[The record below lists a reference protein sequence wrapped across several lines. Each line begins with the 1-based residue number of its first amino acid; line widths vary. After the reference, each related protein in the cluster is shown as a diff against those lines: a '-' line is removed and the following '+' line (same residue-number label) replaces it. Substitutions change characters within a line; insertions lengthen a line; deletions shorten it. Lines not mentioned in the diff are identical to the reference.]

1 VPTKSPNFLSR
12 IASDV
17 REVLSGKP
25 PSWGDEKGHM
35 PKLHRFVHFCV
46 LLTRTFLRN
55 RCPVRASA
63 LAYTTLLALVPLLA
77 VGISVSKIFLTAER
91 ADSLVND
98 SITYVVEQVAP
109 QLGLIPSGDADFD
122 AREETSEKIRS
133 FIENLNSG
141 TLGIAGTI
149 GLIFIAISLLATI
162 EAAFNEIWGVERGR
176 NWITRLVHYWA
187 AITAGPFLILAT
199 ILMVG
204 AQFQAVQ
211 TSAETLGIIGR
222 FVLKI
227 SPLMLLSGAFMLFYQ
242 TMPNTKVQWRASLI
256 GGAVGGLLWH
266 LNGQFNIFFA
276 SRVVTTSKLYGGL
289 SVLPVFLIGLY
300 FSWLILLFGAQVAY
314 AFQNLEAYLQ
324 ERAAEGVNQRGR
336 EFIAFRLMTAIGLRF
351 QNGQPAI
358 SMNKLASDL
367 SIPTRLVHEVLQT
380 LMGARL
386 VVEVAD
392 HETAYAPARPLD
404 QITCHDILQAM
415 RASHGQEPATRDEPT
430 RKEVYGEF
438 QRIIEAERVAASSV
452 TMLAL
457 VNRTPQLEDATER
470 EGPGGGLKSSVG

>member
-1 VPTKSPNFLSR
+1 MKSPNFFSR
-12 IASDV
+12 VTSDV
-17 REVLSGKP
+17 REVLSGKTP
-25 PSWGDEKGHM
+25 RWGDDGRPL
-35 PKLHRFVHFCV
+35 PKVHRFVHFCV

-77 VGISVSKIFLTAER
+77 VAVSVSKIFLTPDR
-91 ADSLVND
+91 AGSLVDD
-98 SITYVVEQVAP
+98 SIGYVVEQIAP
-109 QLGLIPSGDADFD
+109 QLGLIPSGNAGFN
-122 AREETSEKIRS
+122 AREETSGKIRA

-141 TLGIAGTI
+141 TLGVTGSI

-176 NWITRLVHYWA
+176 NWITRIVHYWA
-187 AITAGPFLILAT
+187 AITAGPFLILAA

-211 TSAETLGIIGR
+211 QSAQTLGWVGS
-222 FVLKI
+222 FAFKVA
-227 SPLMLLSGAFMLFYQ
+227 PLMMLSVAFMLFYQ

-256 GGAVGGLLWH
+256 GGIVGGLLWH

-276 SRVVTTSKLYGGL
+276 SRVVTTSKLYGSL
-289 SVLPVFLIGLY
+289 SVLPVLLIGLY

-314 AFQNLEAYLQ
+314 AFQNLETYLQ

-351 QNGQPAI
+351 QNRQPVAPL
-358 SMNKLASDL
+358 NTLATEL

-380 LMGARL
+380 LLGAHL
-386 VVEVAD
+386 VVEVSGR
-392 HETAYAPARPLD
+392 ENGFTPARPLD
-404 QITCHDILQAM
+404 QITCHDILEAM
-415 RASHGQEPATRDEPT
+415 RASHGQELATRDEPT
-430 RKEVYGEF
+430 RKEVFGEF
-438 QRIIEAERVAASSV
+438 QRILDAEREAASSV

-457 VNRTPQLEDATER
+457 VNRTPLLTIATSDMNVIPER
-470 EGPGGGLKSSVG
+470 NG

>member
-1 VPTKSPNFLSR
+1 MATKSPNFLSR
-12 IASDV
+12 IISEV
-17 REVLSGKP
+17 REVLGGRGWR
-25 PSWGDEKGHM
+25 WGDDSRPM

-77 VGISVSKIFLTAER
+77 VGISVSKLFLTPDR
-91 ADSLVND
+91 AGTLVDD
-98 SITYVVEQVAP
+98 SIGYVVEQVAP
-109 QLGLIPSGDADFD
+109 QLGLIPSGDEGFN
-122 AREETSEKIRS
+122 AREETSTRIRL
-133 FIENLNSG
+133 FIERLNSG
-141 TLGIAGTI
+141 TLGITGTI

-187 AITAGPFLILAT
+187 AITAGPFLILAS

-204 AQFQAVQ
+204 AQFKSVQ
-211 TSAETLGIIGR
+211 TSAEALWLGH
-222 FVLKI
+222 FALKI
-227 SPLMLLSGAFMLFYQ
+227 APLMLLSVAFMLFYQ
-242 TMPNTKVQWRASLI
+242 TMPNTKVQWKASLI
-256 GGAVGGLLWH
+256 GGLVGGLLWH

-276 SRVVTTSKLYGGL
+276 SRIVTTSNLYGSL
-289 SVLPVFLIGLY
+289 SVLPVLLIGLY

-314 AFQNLEAYLQ
+314 AFQNLETYLQ
-324 ERAAEGVNQRGR
+324 ERASEGVNQRGR

-351 QNGQPAI
+351 QNGLRPI
-358 SMNKLASDL
+358 SMNRLAADL
-367 SIPTRLVHEVLQT
+367 TIPTRLAHEVLQT
-380 LMGARL
+380 LLGARL

-392 HETAYAPARPLD
+392 RETAFAPARPLD

-415 RASHGQEPATRDEPT
+415 RASHGQELATRDEPT

-438 QRIIEAERVAASSV
+438 QRILDAERIAASSV

-457 VNRTPQLEDATER
+457 VNRTPLLQDAAEAKPLLTQ
-470 EGPGGGLKSSVG
+470 KSQ

>member
-1 VPTKSPNFLSR
+1 VPTKSPNFFTR
-12 IASDV
+12 ITSEV
-17 REVLSGKP
+17 REVLSGKGP
-25 PSWGDEKGHM
+25 RWGDEQRKM
-35 PKLHRFVHFCV
+35 PTFHRFVHFCV

-77 VGISVSKIFLTAER
+77 VGISVSKLFLTQER
-91 ADSLVND
+91 AEVIVND
-98 SITYVVEQVAP
+98 SIGYVVEQVAP
-109 QLGLIPSGDADFD
+109 QLGLIPSGDEGFD
-122 AREETSEKIRS
+122 AREETSTKIRT

-141 TLGIAGTI
+141 TLGITGTI
-149 GLIFIAISLLATI
+149 GLMFIAISLLATI

-176 NWITRLVHYWA
+176 TWLTRLVHYWA

-211 TSAETLGIIGR
+211 TSAETLGWLGHLA
-222 FVLKI
+222 LKLA
-227 SPLMLLSGAFMLFYQ
+227 PVMLLSGAFMLFYQ
-242 TMPNTKVQWRASLI
+242 TMPNTKVQWKASLI
-256 GGAVGGLLWH
+256 GGVVGGLLWH

-276 SRVVTTSKLYGGL
+276 SRVVTTSKLYGSL

-314 AFQNLEAYLQ
+314 AFQNLETYLQ

-351 QNGQPAI
+351 QNGLQPVP
-358 SMNKLASDL
+358 MNKLASEL
-367 SIPTRLVHEVLQT
+367 SIPTRLVHEVLET
-380 LMGARL
+380 LRDARL

-392 HETAYAPARPLD
+392 RETAYAPARPLD
-404 QITCHDILQAM
+404 QITCHDILHAL
-415 RASHGQEPATRDEPT
+415 RASHGQELATRDEPS

-438 QRIIEAERVAASSV
+438 QRILDAEREAASSV

-457 VNRTPQLEDATER
+457 VNRTPLLEDATEAKNLLNQR
-470 EGPGGGLKSSVG
+470 NQQS

>member
-1 VPTKSPNFLSR
+1 MLG
-12 IASDV
+12 
-17 REVLSGKP
+17 GKGAR
-25 PSWGDEKGHM
+25 WQDDAGKM
-35 PKLHRFVHFCV
+35 PRLQRFVHFCV
-46 LLTRTFLRN
+46 LLARTFLRN

-77 VGISVSKIFLTAER
+77 VGISVSKIFLTPER
-91 ADSLVND
+91 AGTLVED
-98 SITYVVEQVAP
+98 SIGYVVEQVSP
-109 QLGLIPSGDADFD
+109 QLGLIPSGAEGFN
-122 AREETSEKIRS
+122 AREETATKLRS
-133 FIENLNSG
+133 FIDNLNSG
-141 TLGIAGTI
+141 TLGVTGTI

-211 TSAETLGIIGR
+211 TSADSLWLGH
-222 FVLKI
+222 FALKLA
-227 SPLMLLSGAFMLFYQ
+227 PVMLLSGAFMLFYQ
-242 TMPNTKVQWRASLI
+242 TMPNTKVQWKASLI
-256 GGAVGGLLWH
+256 GGIVGGLLWH

-276 SRVVTTSKLYGGL
+276 SRIVTTSKLYGSL
-289 SVLPVFLIGLY
+289 SILPVLLIGLY

-314 AFQNLEAYLQ
+314 AFQNLETYLQ

-351 QNGQPAI
+351 QNSLPPI
-358 SMNKLASDL
+358 SMNKLASEL

-380 LMGARL
+380 LRGAKL
-386 VVEVAD
+386 VIEVAD
-392 HETAYAPARPLD
+392 RETAFAPARPLD
-404 QITCHDILQAM
+404 QITCHDILQAL
-415 RASHGQEPATRDEPT
+415 RASHGQELATRDEPT

-438 QRIIEAERVAASSV
+438 QRILEAERAAASSV

-457 VNRTPQLEDATER
+457 VNRTPLLEEVPEVKQLLE
-470 EGPGGGLKSSVG
+470 KQK